1 MKIELHAHTS
11 EVSPCS
17 GIRAADIIS
26 GYHNAGYDAV
36 VITDHFNFYVLEG
49 FNINNETDRVKRY
62 MLGYELARKAAAKY
76 GMKAILGVEVCLRH
90 EKGGDLLLYGI
101 RPETLCAH
109 PYLYDYS
116 MQQLRDIC
124 DKEDILLFKAH
135 PFRGVCDVDVTK
147 LDGAEVYN
155 GCPRHDSRNDLA
167 LSWAKEHNLI
177 FSSGGDCHLPED
189 IGRAGI
195 VSDILPEN
203 SLQLRDLLRSGNYS
217 LIRAQE

>member
-17 GIRAADIIS
+17 GISAADIIS

-90 EKGGDLLLYGI
+90 EKGGDLAGQRSY
-101 RPETLCAH
+101 
-109 PYLYDYS
+109 
-116 MQQLRDIC
+116 
-124 DKEDILLFKAH
+124 
-135 PFRGVCDVDVTK
+135 FR
-147 LDGAEVYN
+147 
-155 GCPRHDSRNDLA
+155 
-167 LSWAKEHNLI
+167 
-177 FSSGGDCHLPED
+177 SGGRRL
-189 IGRAGI
+189 
-195 VSDILPEN
+195 
-203 SLQLRDLLRSGNYS
+203 
-217 LIRAQE
+217 

>member
-17 GIRAADIIS
+17 GISAADIIS
-26 GYHNAGYDAV
+26 GYYNAGYDAV